1 MKPPWGVLPLLLF
14 AHFLKCTNG
23 YKKRTGGALYNFL
36 LASRSNEPNET
47 KFRRRRSHH
56 EVRRKN
62 VQKLKD
68 VKDMHVGQLKVGR
81 VTNVVE
87 NDIFVKLKNDDNE
100 QIIIKRENNYLLENE
115 LLYEYLHRNN
125 FIDHAM
131 YARLMRNG
139 NPKWEDQS
147 PCVQNDPVKDCLVLV
162 KEIDER
168 NRIIGE
174 LFTNEMNKRK
184 EKIYDKLNE
193 LKNSEKKIFI
203 QIVKNL
209 RNKYFV
215 VLINGCIKGYLL
227 YEENDEKDKHN
238 VQLLQSGK
246 NATRKISAY
255 IIEVNKKL
263 EYVFLSLHKIPNNEI
278 NEKLQNLKHTIVVEN
293 LFENVYFKAEVSD
306 FCNDGNNIIVNI
318 FESKSNPIK
327 VKIKSHNII
336 NTRNILRNFDYLKN
350 KVITHQFSLYNSA
363 AVEETNEDR
372 VPSHKMGHRR
382 GEESGDGLHT
392 GESGP
397 FESRYARDSTP
408 QDQKA
413 KGSIR
418 TKDYADKYKKFKQDF
433 YGCNEEDAL
442 KYINVDDYIFKKEK
456 LLYVRIVNKTSDP
469 NLYEGSMVNADQINH
484 QIYELIKRM
493 SSDQNVIRD
502 YDSMLRYPSKVL
514 AFFNNYVILS
524 TRVLSP
530 KVPAAQESAPEKGEN
545 TPFCGTTGYNK
556 INKEH
561 VRDVITLIEKR
572 QIDYENLKE
581 GDIFFCRFDNI
592 KTRNAR
598 NIFHLSNST
607 MNKIFNSYFKREKDI
622 MGLVSR
628 RDDDSPRWER
638 SVSRTEG
645 GRDTPH
651 QGLNIGERTK
661 WPEKKKLTK
670 QEKSPAEPKSPEQQ
684 IFEEIFF
691 SKRDFY
697 FMRGE
702 LHKDTEYRLNKNNI
716 DKNFKLLK
724 HICDTYYSGI
734 NKAYDR
740 YPSIREEY
748 ILAYLG
754 KDNYKLYRK
763 LVADYFSSN
772 ENSYKEFLQTDCEA
786 ILMTVFDVA
795 FENPHSLT
803 VQLVQNYN
811 KELYRKI
818 ARLDLNELNYL
829 LKDLDKLKKQMYIY
843 PCTYKTK
850 TGRMNLILNNMKPI
864 KKEQIEILDIPEDV
878 KNELLNVYKN
888 FVFPI
893 EYIKEIIIKKKQAKC
908 RENSKMQSIY
918 ILAEET
924 INLYENSA
932 KDVEPLSDEQIGVI
946 RNHLLKKR
954 KPVPGDM
961 TEDQD
966 SFRGDLFEPENS
978 QIRRLLHMI
987 KEDLEKQKKKNK
999 LDEVDRE
1006 YEKEQNSY
1014 TEATD
1019 LYKTYPE
1026 LQEMDRLTEDAFH
1039 MKIPFVE

>member
-1 MKPPWGVLPLLLF
+1 MKPPWGIFLLLLL

-23 YKKRTGGALYNFL
+23 LRKRMGGGLYGFL
-36 LASRSNEPNET
+36 LGSRNDERKET
-47 KFRRRRSHH
+47 MLRRRHH
-56 EVRRKN
+56 EVRKRSM
-62 VQKLKD
+62 QKLKD
-68 VKDMHVGQLKVGR
+68 VKDIYVGQLKIGR

-115 LLYEYLHRNN
+115 LLYEYLYRNN
-125 FIDHAM
+125 FIDNAM
-131 YARLMRNG
+131 YARLMQKV
-139 NPKWEDQS
+139 NPNWKDQS
-147 PCVQNDPVKDCLVLV
+147 TCVQNDHVKDCLILV
-162 KEIDER
+162 KEIDEK

-174 LFTNEMNKRK
+174 LYTNEINKRK

-203 QIVKNL
+203 QIVKNV

-227 YEENDEKDKHN
+227 YDENDEKEKHN
-238 VQLLQSGK
+238 IQLLQSSK
-246 NATRKISAY
+246 NTTNKISAY

-263 EYVFLSLHKIPNNEI
+263 EYVFLSLQKISNDKI
-278 NEKLQNLKHTIVVEN
+278 NEKLRNLQHTIVVEN

-350 KVITHQFSLYNSA
+350 KVITHEFAQHNSA
-363 AVEETNEDR
+363 VVEETNEDR
-372 VPSHKMGHRR
+372 VPSHKMGQRR
-382 GEESGDGLHT
+382 GEGSGDGAQT
-392 GESGP
+392 MEGGP
-397 FESRYARDSTP
+397 FESRYTRDIIP
-408 QDQKA
+408 QEKKS

-418 TKDYADKYKKFKQDF
+418 TKDYTDKYKEFKQNF

-469 NLYEGSMVNADQINH
+469 NLYEGSMVNADSINY
-484 QIYELIKRM
+484 QIYELIKKM
-493 SSDQNVIRD
+493 STDQNVIQD

-530 KVPAAQESAPEKGEN
+530 EATAVQESAPEKGEGD
-545 TPFCGTTGYNK
+545 TPACATTGCNK

-572 QIDYENLKE
+572 YIDYENLKE
-581 GDIFFCRFDNI
+581 GDIFFCRFDHI

-598 NIFHLSNST
+598 NIFNLSNST
-607 MNKIFNSYFKREKDI
+607 INKIFNSYFKREKNI
-622 MGLVSR
+622 MGLVGR
-628 RDDDSPRWER
+628 RDDDSPRLDRNLSR
-638 SVSRTEG
+638 SEG
-645 GRDTPH
+645 GKDGSNH
-651 QGLNIGERTK
+651 GGNIGEETK
-661 WPEKKKLTK
+661 YSE
-670 QEKSPAEPKSPEQQ
+670 QEKSPLQQ
-684 IFEEIFF
+684 IFEEVFF
-691 SKRDFY
+691 SKRNFY

-734 NKAYDR
+734 NKSYR
-740 YPSIREEY
+740 HYPSIREEF

-763 LVADYFSSN
+763 IVADYFSSN
-772 ENSYKEFLQTDCEA
+772 EHSYKEFLQADCEA
-786 ILMTVFDVA
+786 VLMTVFDVA
-795 FENPHSLT
+795 FENPNALT
-803 VQLVQNYN
+803 VQVVQNYN
-811 KELYRKI
+811 KELFRKI
-818 ARLDLNELNYL
+818 SMLDLNELNYL
-829 LKDLDKLKKQMYIY
+829 LKDLDKLKKKLYIY
-843 PCTYKTK
+843 PCSYKNK
-850 TGRMNLILNNMKPI
+850 IGRMNLILNNVKPI
-864 KKEQIEILDIPEDV
+864 KKEHIENFQISQDI
-878 KNELLNVYKN
+878 KNELLNAYKN
-888 FVFPI
+888 FVFPV
-893 EYIKEIIIKKKQAKC
+893 EYIKETIIKKKQAKC
-908 RENSKMQSIY
+908 LENSKMQSIY

-932 KDVEPLSDEQIGVI
+932 KDVEPLSDEQIDII

-954 KPVPGDM
+954 RPIAGDM
-961 TEDQD
+961 AEDD

-987 KEDLEKQKKKNK
+987 KEYVHKGREK
-999 LDEVDRE
+999 R
-1006 YEKEQNSY
+1006 
-1014 TEATD
+1014 A
-1019 LYKTYPE
+1019 
-1026 LQEMDRLTEDAFH
+1026 
-1039 MKIPFVE
+1039 

>member
-1 MKPPWGVLPLLLF
+1 MKPPWAVFLLLLL
-14 AHFLKCTNG
+14 AHFLTCTNG
-23 YKKRTGGALYNFL
+23 LRKRVGGAPYDFL
-36 LASRSNEPNET
+36 LGSRNNKQNET
-47 KFRRRRSHH
+47 LIRRRHH
-56 EVRRKN
+56 EVRKKS

-81 VTNVVE
+81 VANVVE
-87 NDIFVKLKNDDNE
+87 NEIFVKLKNDDNE

-115 LLYEYLHRNN
+115 LLYEYLYRNN

-131 YARLMRNG
+131 YAKLMRKVT
-139 NPKWEDQS
+139 PQWKDQA
-147 PCVQNDPVKDCLVLV
+147 PCVQNDHVKDCLVLI
-162 KEIDER
+162 KEVDEK

-174 LFTNEMNKRK
+174 LYTNEINKRK
-184 EKIYDKLNE
+184 EKIYNKLDE

-203 QIVKNL
+203 QIVKNV

-227 YEENDEKDKHN
+227 YDENDEKDKQN
-238 VQLLQSGK
+238 VQLLQASK
-246 NATRKISAY
+246 NATHKISAY

-263 EYVFLSLHKIPNNEI
+263 EYVFLSLRKIPADEM
-278 NEKLQNLKHTIVVEN
+278 NEKLRNLQHTIIVEN
-293 LFENVYFKAEVSD
+293 LFENVYFKGEVSD

-318 FESKSNPIK
+318 FESKGNPIK

-350 KVITHQFSLYNSA
+350 KVITHEFGLHNSA
-363 AVEETNEDR
+363 AVEETTEDR
-372 VPSHKMGHRR
+372 LPSHKMGQRR
-382 GEESGDGLHT
+382 GEESGDAVHT
-392 GESGP
+392 GEGGP
-397 FESRYARDSTP
+397 FDARYTKDITP
-408 QDQKA
+408 QEKKA

-418 TKDYADKYKKFKQDF
+418 QKDYTDKYKQFKQNF

-469 NLYEGSMVNADQINH
+469 NLYEGSMVNADPINH
-484 QIYELIKRM
+484 QIYELIKKM
-493 SSDQNVIRD
+493 STDQNVIQN
-502 YDSMLRYPSKVL
+502 YNPMLRYPSKVL
-514 AFFNNYVILS
+514 AFFNSYVILS

-530 KVPAAQESAPEKGEN
+530 EAAAVQESDPERGGDDK
-545 TPFCGTTGYNK
+545 TSTSGTTGCNK

-572 QIDYENLKE
+572 YIDYENLKE
-581 GDIFFCRFDNI
+581 GDIFFCRFDHL

-598 NIFHLSNST
+598 NIFNLSNST
-607 MNKIFNSYFKREKDI
+607 INKIFNSYFKREKDI
-622 MGLVSR
+622 MGLVGR
-628 RDDDSPRWER
+628 RDDDSPRWDR
-638 SVSRTEG
+638 NPSRG
-645 GRDTPH
+645 DGFNMGD
-651 QGLNIGERTK
+651 RT
-661 WPEKKKLTK
+661 
-670 QEKSPAEPKSPEQQ
+670 KSPEQDKSPVQQ

-734 NKAYDR
+734 NKNYHH

-763 LVADYFSSN
+763 IVADYFSSN
-772 ENSYKEFLQTDCEA
+772 EHSYKEFLQADCEA
-786 ILMTVFDVA
+786 ILTTVFDVA
-795 FENPHSLT
+795 FENPNALT
-803 VQLVQNYN
+803 VQVVQNYN
-811 KELYRKI
+811 KELFRKI
-818 ARLDLNELNYL
+818 SMLDINELNYM
-829 LKDLDKLKKQMYIY
+829 LKDLDKLKKKMYIY
-843 PCTYKTK
+843 PCSYNNRI
-850 TGRMNLILNNMKPI
+850 GRMNLILNNMKPI
-864 KKEQIEILDIPEDV
+864 KKEHIENMNLREDV

-888 FVFPI
+888 FVFPD
-893 EYIKEIIIKKKQAKC
+893 EYIKETIIKKKQAKC

-932 KDVEPLSDEQIGVI
+932 KDVEPLSEEQIGVI
-946 RNHLLKKR
+946 RDHLLKKR
-954 KPVPGDM
+954 RPVPGDM
-961 TEDQD
+961 SEND

-1006 YEKEQNSY
+1006 YEEEQNSY
-1014 TEATD
+1014 TDATD

-1026 LQEMDRLTEDAFH
+1026 LQEMDRLSEDAFH

>member
-1 MKPPWGVLPLLLF
+1 MCPHVCKYPRGVTRTNRFLFADCEVKQREGRTEMKPPWGVCLLF
-14 AHFLKCTNG
+14 LLACFSKCSNG
-23 YKKRTGGALYNFL
+23 YRRRRGGALYNFL
-36 LASRSNEPNET
+36 LGGRSNEP
-47 KFRRRRSHH
+47 KGRLPRSRRRMPH
-56 EVRRKN
+56 EVRKKS

-87 NDIFVKLKNDDNE
+87 NDIFVKLKNEENE

-131 YARLMRNG
+131 YAKLMRKG

-147 PCVQNDPVKDCLVLV
+147 PCVQRDQVKDCIVLV
-162 KEIDER
+162 KEIDEK

-174 LFTNEMNKRK
+174 LFTNEINKRK
-184 EKIYDKLNE
+184 EKIYDKLSE
-193 LKNSEKKIFI
+193 LKNAEKKIFI
-203 QIVKNL
+203 QILKNV

-227 YEENDEKDKHN
+227 YDEKEEKDKHN
-238 VQLLQSGK
+238 VQLLQACKS
-246 NATRKISAY
+246 ATHKLSAY
-255 IIEVNKKL
+255 IIDVNKKL
-263 EYVFLSLHKIPNNEI
+263 EYVFLTLHKIPSNEI
-278 NEKLQNLKHTIVVEN
+278 NEKLRILQHTIVVEN
-293 LFENVYFKAEVSD
+293 LFENFYFKAEVSD
-306 FCNDGNNIIVNI
+306 FCNDGSNIIVNI

-350 KVITHQFSLYNSA
+350 KVITHEFALHNSTSA
-363 AVEETNEDR
+363 EEMNEDR
-372 VPSHKMGHRR
+372 VSSHKMTHRR
-382 GEESGDGLHT
+382 GEEGGDGVHT
-392 GESGP
+392 EK
-397 FESRYARDSTP
+397 
-408 QDQKA
+408 KA
-413 KGSIR
+413 KGSLR
-418 TKDYADKYKKFKQDF
+418 TKDYTDKYKKFKENF
-433 YGCNEEDAL
+433 YGCDEEDAL

-469 NLYEGSMVNADQINH
+469 NLYEGSMVNADQINY

-493 SSDQNVIRD
+493 ATDQNVIRS
-502 YDSMLRYPSKVL
+502 YNPMLRYPSKVL

-530 KVPAAQESAPEKGEN
+530 EAAAGQEGSPGVAAGQGGSPGVAAGQGGSPGVAAGQESIP
-545 TPFCGTTGYNK
+545 TCGTTGCNK
-556 INKEH
+556 IDEEH

-572 QIDYENLKE
+572 YIDYENLKE
-581 GDIFFCRFDNI
+581 GDVFFCRFDNI
-592 KTRNAR
+592 KRRNAR
-598 NIFHLSNST
+598 NIFNLSNST
-607 MNKIFNSYFKREKDI
+607 INRIFNSYFKREKDI
-622 MGLVSR
+622 LGMEPLKS
-628 RDDDSPRWER
+628 
-638 SVSRTEG
+638 
-645 GRDTPH
+645 
-651 QGLNIGERTK
+651 
-661 WPEKKKLTK
+661 
-670 QEKSPAEPKSPEQQ
+670 QEPLKSPEQQ

-734 NKAYDR
+734 NKAYHH

-754 KDNYKLYRK
+754 NENYKLYRK
-763 LVADYFSSN
+763 IVADYFSSN
-772 ENSYKEFLQTDCEA
+772 ENSYKEFLQTDCES

-795 FENPHSLT
+795 FENPNALT
-803 VQLVQNYN
+803 VQVVQNYN
-811 KELYRKI
+811 KEIFQKLPM
-818 ARLDLNELNYL
+818 LSLNELNYL
-829 LKDLDKLKKQMYIY
+829 LKDLDKLKKKLQIY
-843 PCTYKTK
+843 PCSYKTRI
-850 TGRMNLILNNMKPI
+850 GRMNLTLNNVKPI
-864 KKEQIEILDIPEDV
+864 KKEHIENMHIREDV
-878 KNELLNVYKN
+878 KNELLSAYKN
-888 FVFPI
+888 FVFPV
-893 EYIKEIIIKKKQAKC
+893 EHIKETIIKKKQARC

-932 KDVEPLSDEQIGVI
+932 KDVEPLSEEQIGI
-946 RNHLLKKR
+946 LRGHLLKKR
-954 KPVPGDM
+954 RPLAGGLA
-961 TEDQD
+961 EEQD

-1006 YEKEQNSY
+1006 YEEEQSSY
-1014 TEATD
+1014 TDATD

-1026 LQEMDRLTEDAFH
+1026 LQEMDKLTEDAFH